1 MKVFKSLL
9 LALSLLF
16 VGVGASAQNKISA
29 ALVDAS
35 SGEPLGYV
43 TVSLYKSGQE
53 KPLKYALSDEKGKVT
68 IESVGKGEYSF
79 KAELLGYKP
88 YTVTVKMESASK
100 DLGTIKMALD
110 SEQLDAASVSA
121 VGNPIIVKKDTIEFN
136 ASSFKTTDNDVLED
150 LLKKLPGVEV
160 SEDGSVTVNGESI
173 SKITIDGKTFFLDDP
188 QLATKNIPA
197 KMVNKLKVI
206 QKKSEQA
213 EFTGIDD
220 GEEET
225 VIDLSV
231 QPGMMK
237 GLLGNVQAG
246 VGYDIPSQE
255 GVKSDV
261 RYQGNAFIGRFTED
275 TQLSLILNG
284 NNTNNRG
291 ATNRSGNMMMG
302 MMGGGGMGRGQ
313 GGWGGGN
320 GITTSYMGGVN
331 GAWTLFDGNMEL
343 GGNYLYNAS
352 DNDVEESSVKT
363 TYLTDH
369 NLIYNSAG
377 VSNTHSDGHRFG
389 VRLEHKFSENTS
401 ILFEPSVNFGTGHY
415 TQSSRDTTYSDYFTG
430 SQTKLNDA
438 YTDNSGNNRNASA
451 GGFLL
456 FRQRLGL
463 PGRTMTAMFN
473 FDLSSNVMDGI
484 NSNGTNTYN
493 ADGTLADVSKVNQSF
508 NNQQKSYN
516 LFGNLTYTEPLGNHF
531 YVEANYSYSWNK
543 STSEKETVDMET
555 KEVDYNYSNRI
566 INENV
571 RQEIGINALYQD
583 SKFRAQVG
591 FSAMPTKTYN
601 STTKYNSTDGSYTP
615 QEYDDFRWNFSPQAM
630 MFMDLNDNLNWRLF
644 YRGESSQPS
653 TSQLMPVP
661 DNTDPL
667 NISFGNPTLTPY
679 FSHSLRGDLRYSN
692 REKFASFN
700 LRFNGEYT
708 QNPIVNTTWY
718 GTNGGQYTMPFNGPS
733 NSSASANMFGNLP
746 LGNSGVFSI
755 SNSLG
760 VNWRKS
766 SSYVGTNVDMSKYE
780 SDGYYEFMEWFIE
793 QFNDPDYYAAHITEN
808 TTRTLSAN
816 DRLRFTYRGTALE
829 ASVGGS
835 TRMNRSWYSIST
847 LKDNTTTWN
856 NQINASLTWNWTATG
871 ISLESDFDYNWYRG
885 YSTEQPS
892 QYVLNAEISKLLFN
906 NNMTIA
912 LRGYDIL
919 GQSKNLTVTDSSNY
933 HSEAVNNTLG
943 RYVVVSLTWRFGS
956 MGGRRRGGG
965 GPDGGGPG
973 GPGGPGGGGPGGPPP
988 MM

>member
-68 IESVGKGEYSF
+68 IESVSKGEYSF

>member
-1 MKVFKSLL
+1 MKVLKSLTVVLSLL
-9 LALSLLF
+9 LA
-16 VGVGASAQNKISA
+16 GVGASAQNRISA
-29 ALVDAS
+29 ELVDAS

-43 TVSLYKSGQE
+43 TVSLYKSGKE
-53 KPLKYALSDEKGKVT
+53 KPYKYALSNDKGRVS
-68 IESVGKGEYSF
+68 IESVGKGSYTF

-88 YTVTVKMESASK
+88 YTVEVRMESS
-100 DLGTIKMALD
+100 DRNLGKLKMALD
-110 SEQLDAASVSA
+110 SEQLNAAEVSA

-136 ASSFKTTDNDVLED
+136 ANSFRTTDNDVLED

-231 QPGMMK
+231 KPGMMK

-246 VGYDIPSQE
+246 VGHDIPSQE
-255 GVKSDV
+255 GVQSDY
-261 RYQGNAFIGRFTED
+261 RYQGNAFIGRFNED

-291 ATNRSGNMMMG
+291 ATNRSGNMMTG

-313 GGWGGGN
+313 GGWGRGN

-331 GAWTLFDGNMEL
+331 GAWTLFDDRMEL

-389 VRLEHKFSENTS
+389 VRLDHKFSDNTS
-401 ILFEPSVNFGTGHY
+401 ILFEPSINFGTGHY
-415 TQSSRDTTYSDYFTG
+415 AQSSRDTTYSDYFTG

-438 YTDNSGNNRNASA
+438 YTENTGSNRNASA
-451 GGFLL
+451 EGFLL
-456 FRQRLGL
+456 FRQRLGI
-463 PGRTMTAMFN
+463 PGRTMTAMVHFEFSDN
-473 FDLSSNVMDGI
+473 ELDGI
-484 NSNGTNTYN
+484 NNNGTTSYGE
-493 ADGTLADVSKVNQSF
+493 DGSSTSTVVNQSF
-508 NNQQKSYN
+508 TNNKKSSSI
-516 LFGNLTYTEPLGNHF
+516 FGNLTYTEPLGNHF
-531 YVEANYSYSWNK
+531 YVEANYSYNWSR
-543 STSEKETVDMET
+543 SSSDKETIDLGTNT
-555 KEVDYNYSNRI
+555 KAYDYSNSI
-566 INENV
+566 INESV
-571 RQEIGINALYQD
+571 RQEIGVNALYQD

-591 FSAMPTKTYN
+591 FAAKPTKTYN
-601 STTKYNSTDGSYTP
+601 STTRYNSADGTYAP
-615 QEYDDFRWNFSPQAM
+615 QEYNDFRWNFSPQAM

-644 YRGESSQPS
+644 YRGQSSQPS

-667 NISFGNPTLTPY
+667 NISFGNPSLTPY
-679 FSHSLRGDLRYSN
+679 FSHNLRGDFRYSN
-692 REKFASFN
+692 REKFSSLN
-700 LRFNGEYT
+700 VRFSAGYT
-708 QNPIVNTTWY
+708 QNPIVNAIWY
-718 GTNGGQYTMPFNGPS
+718 GDNGGQYSMPFNGPASS
-733 NSSASANMFGNLP
+733 NASLNMFGNLP
-746 LGNSGVFSI
+746 IGKSDFSV

-760 VNWRKS
+760 VNWSRS
-766 SSYVGTNVDMSKYE
+766 ASYVGTGVDMSLYDK
-780 SDGYYEFMEWFIE
+780 GYYDFMEWFIE
-793 QFNDPDYYAAHITEN
+793 QFNDPDYYSAHIAEN
-808 TTRTLSAN
+808 STSTLSAHE
-816 DRLRFTYRGTALE
+816 RLRFTYRGTALE
-829 ASVGGS
+829 ASLGGR
-835 TRMNRSWYSIST
+835 TRVNRSWYSIST
-847 LKDNTTTWN
+847 AKDNTTTWN
-856 NQINASLTWNWTATG
+856 NQLSASLTWNWTATG

-885 YSTEQPS
+885 YSTAQPS
-892 QYVLNAEISKLLFN
+892 QYVLNAEISKLLCN
-906 NNMTIA
+906 NNLTLA

-943 RYVVVSLTWRFGS
+943 RYIVVSLTWRFGT
-956 MGGRRRGGG
+956 MGGQRRGGMR
-965 GPDGGGPG
+965 GPG
-973 GPGGPGGGGPGGPPP
+973 GPGGGPGGPPP

>member
-1 MKVFKSLL
+1 MKVFKPLLVLSLL
-9 LALSLLF
+9 LA
-16 VGVGASAQNKISA
+16 GVGAFAQSKISA
-29 ALVDAS
+29 VLVDAS

-53 KPLKYALSDEKGKVT
+53 KPLKYALSDDKGKVT
-68 IESVGKGEYSF
+68 IESVSKGEYSF

-88 YTVTVKMESASK
+88 YTATVKMESSSK
-100 DLGTIKMALD
+100 DLGTLKMALD
-110 SEQLDAASVSA
+110 SQQLDAASVSA

-160 SEDGSVTVNGESI
+160 SEDGSVTVNGQSI

-237 GLLGNVQAG
+237 GLFGNVAAG
-246 VGYDIPSQE
+246 AGYDLPSQD

-261 RYQGNAFIGRFTED
+261 RYQGNAFIGRFTD
-275 TQLSLILNG
+275 KSQISLILNG

-291 ATNRSGNMMMG
+291 ATNRSGNMMSG

-313 GGWGGGN
+313 GGWGRGN
-320 GITTSYMGGVN
+320 GITTSYMGGLN
-331 GAWTLFDGNMEL
+331 GAWTLFDNRMNL

-363 TYLTDH
+363 TYLNDY
-369 NLIYNSAG
+369 NLLYKSSGA
-377 VSNTHSDGHRFG
+377 SNTHSDGHRFG
-389 VRLEHKFSENTS
+389 LRLDHKFSDNTS
-401 ILFEPSVNFGTGHY
+401 ILFQPSVDFGTGHY
-415 TQSSRDTTYSDYFTG
+415 SQVSRDSTYRENPDGEVY
-430 SQTKLNDA
+430 KLNDA
-438 YTDNSGNNRNASA
+438 FTNNSGSNRNASA
-451 GGFLL
+451 SGFLL
-456 FRQRLGL
+456 FRQRLGI

-473 FDLSSNVMDGI
+473 YNISSNELDGL
-484 NSNGTNTYN
+484 NNNGTKGYDK
-493 ADGTLADVSKVNQSF
+493 DGSVVSDTTVNQSF
-508 NNQQKSYN
+508 TNKRKSYS

-531 YVEANYSYSWNK
+531 YVEANYSYNWSRSSSDK
-543 STSEKETVDMET
+543 QTVDLAT
-555 KEVDYNYSNRI
+555 GNIAYDYSNSI

-571 RQEIGINALYQD
+571 RQEIGVNALYQD

-601 STTKYNSTDGSYTP
+601 STTKYNSADGSYTP

-630 MFMDLNDNLNWRLF
+630 MFMDVNDNFNWRLF

-661 DNTDPL
+661 DNSDPL

-692 REKFASFN
+692 REKFSSFN
-700 LRFNGEYT
+700 LRFSGGYT

-718 GTNGGQYTMPFNGPS
+718 GDNGGQYTMPFNGPS
-733 NSSASANMFGNLP
+733 SSEASVNMFGNLP
-746 LGNSGVFSI
+746 IGKGSFSV

-760 VNWRKS
+760 LNWRKS
-766 SSYVGTNVDMSKYE
+766 SSYVGTDVKMDKYVNE
-780 SDGYYEFMEWFIE
+780 GYYEFMEWFIG
-793 QFNDPDYYAAHITEN
+793 QFNDPDYYDAHITEN
-808 TTRTLSAN
+808 TIRTLSAN

-829 ASVGGS
+829 ASLGGS

-856 NQINASLTWNWTATG
+856 NQVSASLTWNWTATG
-871 ISLESDFDYNWYRG
+871 ISLESDFDYNWYNG

-892 QYVLNAEISKLLFN
+892 QCVLNAEISKLLFN
-906 NNMTIA
+906 NNMTLA

-919 GQSKNLTVTDSSNY
+919 GQSKNLTVSDSSNY
-933 HSEAVNNTLG
+933 HSESVNNTLG
-943 RYVVVSLTWRFGS
+943 RYVVVSLTWRFGT
-956 MGGRRRGGG
+956 MGGNRRRGGG
-965 GPDGGGPG
+965 EPGGPGGGPG
-973 GPGGPGGGGPGGPPP
+973 GPGGGPGGPPP

>member
-1 MKVFKSLL
+1 MKVLKSLL
-9 LALSLLF
+9 LVLSLLF

-68 IESVGKGEYSF
+68 IESVSKGEYSF

-100 DLGTIKMALD
+100 DLGTIKMTLD

-973 GPGGPGGGGPGGPPP
+973 GPGGGGPGGPPP